1 MTPTSGQPDPD
12 FVHQVELAGFPA
24 GVAVTERPVRG
35 GRLLR
40 AEAGGRGLE
49 LLLTDEAAQMYGE
62 GPSVALALKKLR
74 DGAETGLGDPGE
86 AGQFPRIVFVGD

>member
-49 LLLTDEAAQMYGE
+49 LLLTDEATQMYGE

-74 DGAETGLGDPGE
+74 DGAETGLGDPSE
-86 AGQFPRIVFVGD
+86 AGQFPRMVFVGD